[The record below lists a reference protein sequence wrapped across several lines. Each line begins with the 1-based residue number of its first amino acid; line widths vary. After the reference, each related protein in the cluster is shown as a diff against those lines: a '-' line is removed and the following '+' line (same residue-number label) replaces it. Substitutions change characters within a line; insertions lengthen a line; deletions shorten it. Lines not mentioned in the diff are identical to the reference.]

1 MEDGRM
7 EYGIWNMEYGI
18 WKDGIWKDGIGVLER
33 VLRRSE
39 MWVEKGNPPECSALV

>member
-1 MEDGRM
+1 LEDGKMEGWKSGRM
-7 EYGIWNMEYGI
+7 EYGIG
-18 WKDGIWKDGIGVLER
+18 KDGIGVLER